1 MLQRRRVCSNWF
13 SSWKKA
19 KFSANRENC
28 VITLFMPQNSWKLRT
43 WKHVKPLELGKNWGK
58 GSIILKP
65 VGKLRSSRS
74 VIRSS
79 NICYWATSLLSSQ
92 QKFLD
97 LMSEALWLEDA
108 MHSWKHLPVSWMSIF
123 IANSESKNFN
133 FTSRIPAT
141 RFLCSQWKNTRF
153 FPRESVQPKKKDL
166 KIFSFK
172 VAPTKN
178 PPKPP
183 NIRHNINKTHTWGGG
198 IFIIRDSPGWSEKPL
213 T

>member
-1 MLQRRRVCSNWF
+1 MLQRRRLCSNWF

-58 GSIILKP
+58 GSIILKT

-79 NICYWATSLLSSQ
+79 NICCWATSLLSSQ

-108 MHSWKHLPVSWMSIF
+108 MHSWKHLPVNWMSIF
-123 IANSESKNFN
+123 IANSESK
-133 FTSRIPAT
+133 TSTSLLEFQLPDFYVLSGSIQGSS
-141 RFLCSQWKNTRF
+141 LENQCS
-153 FPRESVQPKKKDL
+153 PR
-166 KIFSFK
+166 
-172 VAPTKN
+172 
-178 PPKPP
+178 
-183 NIRHNINKTHTWGGG
+183 RKT
-198 IFIIRDSPGWSEKPL
+198 
-213 T
+213 